1 MRSVRCDAL
10 SVVCSRG
17 EAEVVESCGRSRSRG
32 RTTQELASRYHELR
46 EIPALLVS
54 AEARESSLAL
64 SGLATG
70 PGLTGCLRRAHGW
83 LEMQPT
89 DLHSQP
95 VIGPG
100 GGGWSNYATGSRV
113 SSAMP
118 SLRASPCTVK
128 LIASSHIKF
137 PAGCHSCTPSPPVVV
152 PRIAFKVFV

>member
-1 MRSVRCDAL
+1 MRCPLCKKHGSDESRAEDQIQTGQLYIQIYSEGL
-10 SVVCSRG
+10 SLEHSFMRPENITLCSCSRG

-118 SLRASPCTVK
+118 VS
-128 LIASSHIKF
+128 
-137 PAGCHSCTPSPPVVV
+137 
-152 PRIAFKVFV
+152 

>member
-10 SVVCSRG
+10 SVVRDIDSRRRYSPVQPGSCSRG

-118 SLRASPCTVK
+118 VS
-128 LIASSHIKF
+128 
-137 PAGCHSCTPSPPVVV
+137 
-152 PRIAFKVFV
+152 